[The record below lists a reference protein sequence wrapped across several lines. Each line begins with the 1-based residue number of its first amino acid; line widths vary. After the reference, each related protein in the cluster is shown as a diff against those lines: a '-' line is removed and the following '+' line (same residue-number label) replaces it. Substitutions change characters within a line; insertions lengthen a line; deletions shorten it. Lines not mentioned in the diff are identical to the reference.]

1 MDTKTFI
8 VRAKKIHGDK
18 YDYSNVKYIN
28 NKTKVCIICPI
39 HGEFW
44 QTPDA
49 HLRGCGCKLCGYTNS
64 KEKQKKTKEKFISEV
79 ILKYGHK
86 YDCSKVEYINDHTK
100 VCIICH
106 EKDEFG
112 EEHGEFLVTPNNF
125 LKNRE
130 CPRCKK
136 RAKLTE
142 EFFVKKSRLI
152 HGDKYDYSQSKV
164 NGVDK
169 YVKIICPIHGEFW
182 QTPYKHMHGQGCPK
196 CGNIKKGLSHKN
208 DFSDLIY
215 RFNKIHNFKY
225 NYNDSKYLTIDTKI
239 KIICP
244 IHGEFWQTPYSHLQ
258 GCGCPKC
265 NESKL
270 EREIRMFLENEKIDF
285 AYCQRSIKW
294 LNGLELDF
302 YLPKYNVGIECQGIQ
317 HFKEVDFNGKGEEF
331 AKKDLIKI
339 IERDKLKKQLCDEHH
354 IRLLYYSNLGIEYPY
369 EVFEDKEKLLNE
381 ILKNYESKN

>member
-8 VRAKKIHGDK
+8 VKAKKIHGDK
-18 YDYSNVKYIN
+18 YDYSKVKYIN
-28 NKTKVCIICPI
+28 NKTKVCIICQI

-86 YDCSKVEYINDHTK
+86 YDYSKVEYINNHTK

-130 CPRCKK
+130 CPKCKK
-136 RAKLTE
+136 KAKLTE
-142 EFFVKKSRLI
+142 DFFVKKSRLI

-169 YVKIICPIHGEFW
+169 YA
-182 QTPYKHMHGQGCPK
+182 
-196 CGNIKKGLSHKN
+196 
-208 DFSDLIY
+208 
-215 RFNKIHNFKY
+215 
-225 NYNDSKYLTIDTKI
+225 